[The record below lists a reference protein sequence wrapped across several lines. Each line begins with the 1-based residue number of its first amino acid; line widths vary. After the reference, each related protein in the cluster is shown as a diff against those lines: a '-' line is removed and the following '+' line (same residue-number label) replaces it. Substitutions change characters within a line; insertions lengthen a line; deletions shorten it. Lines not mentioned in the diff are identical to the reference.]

1 MSHNQ
6 SIFAATLVDILS
18 RNGRSY
24 SLDDLRRKPFSLDA
38 KKIDRLIASNVST
51 TTLPALAH
59 GDLMTIVLMLKLG
72 SDERRLLYGALIAL
86 GAQRMLLDYGLP
98 SHRAWEIAVEVRDT
112 TTAWLEQH
120 GGADDL
126 LRRSSQ
132 GQTTEAGDEPLLA
145 AALEAYD
152 RGVAQQALAFQV
164 DAQADNHV
172 YLEQALVYLRHADVQ
187 LQAMSPAS
195 QNTEGWRSWHADIA
209 TLIEEIRQ
217 ELE

>member
-1 MSHNQ
+1 MSPDQ

-24 SLDDLRRKPFSLDA
+24 TLDDLRRKPFSLDA
-38 KKIDRLIASNVST
+38 KKVDRLIASNVSSA
-51 TTLPALAH
+51 TLPALAH

-86 GAQRMLLDYGLP
+86 GAQRLLLDYGLP
-98 SHRAWEIAVEVRDT
+98 TQRAWEIAVEVRDA
-112 TTAWLEQH
+112 TTAWLAQH

-126 LRRSSQ
+126 LRRSLQ
-132 GQTTEAGDEPLLA
+132 GQTTETGDEALFA
-145 AALEAYD
+145 AALAAYD
-152 RGVAQQALAFQV
+152 RGVAQQALAFES
-164 DAQADNHV
+164 DAQTDNRI
-172 YLEQALVYLRHADVQ
+172 YLEQALVYLRHADAQ

-195 QNTEGWRSWHADIA
+195 QKSEGWLAWHAEIA
-209 TLIEEIRQ
+209 TLIEEIQQ